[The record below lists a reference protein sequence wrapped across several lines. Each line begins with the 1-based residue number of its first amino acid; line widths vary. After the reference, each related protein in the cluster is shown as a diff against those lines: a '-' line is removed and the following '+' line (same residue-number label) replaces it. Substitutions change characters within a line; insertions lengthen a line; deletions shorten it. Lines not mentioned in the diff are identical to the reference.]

1 MSVTKLKLT
10 FKRFLEEYPDDGC
23 KYELVGGEFVEMRA
37 TRGHDTVAD
46 TILFALHDEVR
57 RLNLDL
63 VVTNRAAIQTVNRHG
78 EEQGR
83 IPDVSV
89 VDRKL
94 WLANPSAY
102 TAFDRPIQLAVEVT
116 STNWDDD
123 YVDKLDEYERL
134 GIVEYWI
141 VDYLAIA
148 AREYLGNP
156 KQPAVFVHV
165 LGKDGKYQ
173 RAQFRGE
180 ERIVSKIFPE
190 LALTVAQVIGA
201 ASP

>member
-1 MSVTKLKLT
+1 MTTTRLKLT
-10 FKRFLEEYPDDGC
+10 FDRFLEEYPDNGR

-46 TILFALHDEVR
+46 LILFTLHDEVR

-63 VVTNRAAIQTVNRHG
+63 VVTNRLVIQTLNRQG
-78 EEQGR
+78 EAQGR

-89 VDRKL
+89 VDRQL

-134 GIVEYWI
+134 GIAEYWI

-156 KQPAVFVHV
+156 KQPTIFVYV
-165 LGKDGKYQ
+165 LGADGKYQ

-180 ERIVSKIFPE
+180 ERIVSKLFPE
-190 LALTVAQVIGA
+190 LDLTVARIIGA
-201 ASP
+201 AP

>member
-1 MSVTKLKLT
+1 MTVTKLKLT
-10 FKRFLEEYPDDGC
+10 FDRFLEEYPDNGC

-37 TRGHDTVAD
+37 TRGHDTIAD
-46 TILFALHDEVR
+46 LILFTLHDEVR

-63 VVTNRAAIQTVNRHG
+63 VVTNRLVIQTLNRQG
-78 EEQGR
+78 EEQAR

-89 VDRKL
+89 VDRQI

-102 TAFDRPIQLAVEVT
+102 TAFNRPIQLAVEVT

-123 YVDKLDEYERL
+123 YVDKLEEYEHL
-134 GIVEYWI
+134 GIAEYWI

-156 KQPAVFVHV
+156 KQPTVFVHV
-165 LGKDGKYQ
+165 LGVDGKYQ
-173 RAQFRGE
+173 RTQFRGE
-180 ERIVSKIFPE
+180 ERIVSKLFPE
-190 LALTVAQVIGA
+190 LDLTVAQIIGA
-201 ASP
+201 AP

>member
-1 MSVTKLKLT
+1 MAITKLNLT
-10 FKRFLEEYPDDGC
+10 FERFLETYPDDGR

-46 TILFALHDEVR
+46 TILFALHDEIR

-63 VVTNRAAIQTVNRHG
+63 VVTNRAAIQTVNRQR

-83 IPDVSV
+83 IPNVSV
-89 VDRKL
+89 VDRQL

-134 GIVEYWI
+134 GILEYWI

-156 KQPAVFVHV
+156 KQPAIFVHV
-165 LGKDGKYQ
+165 LGEDGKYQ
-173 RAQFRGE
+173 STQFRRGE
-180 ERIVSKIFPE
+180 KIVSKIFPE
-190 LALTVAQVIGA
+190 LSLTVAQIIGA
-201 ASP
+201 VS